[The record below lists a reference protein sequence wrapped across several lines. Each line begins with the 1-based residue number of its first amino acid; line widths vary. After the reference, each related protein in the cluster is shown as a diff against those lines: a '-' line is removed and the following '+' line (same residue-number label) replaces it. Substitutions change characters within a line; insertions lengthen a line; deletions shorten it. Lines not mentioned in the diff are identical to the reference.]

1 MLISWDWLKTF
12 APLVCTPDELAVRLM
27 MAGLN
32 HEGTTAVGDDWAI
45 DLEITSN
52 RPDCLGHIG
61 VAREAAVLFG
71 LPLNIPPAAVKVTGS
86 AVGSITKVT
95 VHCPELCPRYTA
107 RVIRGVKVGPSPA
120 WLTKRLA
127 TIGVASINNIVDITN
142 YVLMESSQ
150 PLHAFDLAKLAG
162 PEIIVRAATQGEK
175 LVAINHHTYE
185 LDAAMCAIA
194 DARVPVALGGVMGGA
209 VTEVSS
215 ATRDLLIE
223 AAEFS
228 PMSIRSTARKLNL
241 HSDSSYRFE
250 RGVDPAG
257 VDWAS
262 RRCCELILEL
272 AGGELAEGVIDSA
285 AASEP
290 LQPVTLRFAQLKRI
304 LGIDVDSD
312 AARRILTALGCGE
325 QSADRDNVIVVP
337 PTWRRD
343 LTREIDLVEEVARIN
358 GYDKIPEDVPVA
370 MTASTRSPHDRVAE
384 KVRRVLT
391 AAGFNEALTPSV
403 VTEDFSA
410 PFSPWTDNPPLRCSV
425 PVLRRADLLRRSLVP
440 SLLESR
446 RTNEAL
452 GNERIELFETA
463 RVYLPQGEAL
473 PREDLM
479 LCVASGRSF
488 VDVKGALEAVVASVH
503 AAAEVASEDYEHP
516 LFAAAACRLLLDG
529 EPWGFLGELSKEG
542 LTQFDLRENATVA
555 EVRFGRL
562 LEIAR
567 LVPKYAV
574 VPAYPAIDRDLN
586 FVVAESVRWSQLAA
600 TVRSAAGE
608 HLERIEYR
616 ETYRNAKDPQLGKE
630 RKSLLL
636 ALRLRSHRGTLTGEE
651 ADAIR
656 EQIVAA
662 CQKQHAAELRA

>member
-1 MLISWDWLKTF
+1 MIVSWNWLQTYV
-12 APLVCTPDELAVRLM
+12 PLTCSPDELAMRLM

-32 HEGTTAVGDDWAI
+32 HESTVAAGDDWAI
-45 DLEITSN
+45 DLEVTSN

-61 VAREAAVLFG
+61 VAREAAVLFD
-71 LPLNIPPAAVKVTGS
+71 LPLNVPPATVKEAGPS
-86 AVGSITKVT
+86 IGSITKVT
-95 VHCPELCPRYTA
+95 VRCSELCPRYTA

-120 WLTKRLA
+120 WMVKRLA
-127 TIGVASINNIVDITN
+127 AIGIASINNIVDITN
-142 YVLMESSQ
+142 YVLMECGQ

-162 PEIIVRAATQGEK
+162 PEIIVRTAAKGEK
-175 LVAINHHTYE
+175 LEAINHHAYE
-185 LDAAMCAIA
+185 LDVAMCVIA

-209 VTEVSS
+209 ATEVSS

-228 PMSIRSTARKLNL
+228 PMSIRATARKLNL

-250 RGVDPAG
+250 RGVDPSG

-272 AGGELAEGVIDSA
+272 AGGELAQGAIDSA
-285 AASEP
+285 AAVEP
-290 LQPVTLRFAQLKRI
+290 RKPVTLRLGQLKRI
-304 LGIDVDSD
+304 LGIDVDAD
-312 AARRILTALGCGE
+312 VTRRILAALGCVE
-325 QSADRDNVIVVP
+325 KSADRDRVVVVP

-370 MTASTRSPHDRVAE
+370 MTASTRSPHDRVAD
-384 KVRRVLT
+384 KARRVLT
-391 AAGFNEALTPSV
+391 AAGFDEALTPSAV
-403 VTEDFSA
+403 SEEFSA
-410 PFSPWTDNPPLRCSV
+410 PYSPWTDNPPLRCSV

-440 SLLESR
+440 SLLEAW

-463 RVYLPQGEAL
+463 RVYLSQGDRL
-473 PREDLM
+473 PREELM
-479 LCVASGRSF
+479 LCLASGRSF
-488 VDVKGALEAVVASVH
+488 VDVKGALEAV
-503 AAAEVASEDYEHP
+503 AAAVYPAVEVASEDYEHP
-516 LFAAAACRLLLDG
+516 LFDTAACRLLLDG
-529 EPWGFLGELSKEG
+529 EAWGFLGELSAAG
-542 LTQFDLRENATVA
+542 LAQFDLRGRATVA
-555 EVRFGRL
+555 EVRFDRL

-567 LVPKYAV
+567 LVPKYVA

-586 FVVAESVRWSQLAA
+586 FVVDESVRWSELAA
-600 TVRSAAGE
+600 TVRAAAGE

-616 ETYRNAKDPQLGKE
+616 ETYRNAKDPQLGKT

-636 ALRLRSHRGTLTGEE
+636 ALRLRSRRGTLTGEE

-662 CQKQHAAELRA
+662 CRNKHAAELRA